1 MARMNLGGHLSL
13 GRNPAATV
21 RQAAADGFES
31 MQIFASSPGAWKPP
45 IVDRPYAASFK
56 TARDETGLHPLYI
69 HAIYLINLGSDNPEL
84 VRRSIGSLK
93 RTLAAGAA
101 MGAAGVITH
110 IGSHGKRGFQTVAGQ
125 IGESLAEVL
134 EEIPPETELLL
145 ENSAGAG
152 AIVGSTLEE
161 IGILIGAAGNHPQL
175 NVALDTAHL
184 TGSGWD
190 FKDPSESTRL
200 VEEADAAFG
209 LDRLRV
215 IHANDSAVPVGSR
228 RDRHA
233 NIGEGHIG
241 DEGFRH
247 LLGRPELRT
256 LPWIMETPDLS
267 DRVEGE
273 PTGSLLRLRRL
284 SGEVLEETVANGP

>member
-1 MARMNLGGHLSL
+1 MARLNLGGHLSL
-13 GRNPAATV
+13 GRNPAETV
-21 RQAAADGFES
+21 RHAAADGFGS

-45 IVDRPYAASFK
+45 ILDRPYAAAFRD
-56 TARDETGLHPLYI
+56 ARDAHGVTPLYI

-93 RTLAAGAA
+93 RTLAAGSS

-110 IGSHGKRGFQTVAGQ
+110 IGSHGKRGFETVSGQ
-125 IGESLAEVL
+125 VGESLQDVL
-134 EEIPPETELLL
+134 SEIPPDIELLL

-152 AIVGSTLEE
+152 AIIGSTLDE
-161 IGILIGAAGNHPQL
+161 IGTLISLAGRHPQL

-190 FKDPSESTRL
+190 FTDPSVPARL
-200 VEEADAAFG
+200 VAEADIAFG

-215 IHANDSAVPVGSR
+215 IHANDSAVPVGSH

-241 DEGFRH
+241 EAGFRN
-247 LLGRPELRT
+247 LLAQPELT
-256 LPWIMETPDLS
+256 AVPWIMETPDLG
-267 DRVEGE
+267 DRIEGE
-273 PTGSLLRLRRL
+273 PTGSLRRLREL
-284 SGEVLEETVANGP
+284 EAEVLEEAAHA